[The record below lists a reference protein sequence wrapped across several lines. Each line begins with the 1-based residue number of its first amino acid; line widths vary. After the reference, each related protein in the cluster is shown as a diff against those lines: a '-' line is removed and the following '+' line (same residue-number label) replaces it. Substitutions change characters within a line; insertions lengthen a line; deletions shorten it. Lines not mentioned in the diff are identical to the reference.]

1 MMVAAQ
7 KAEHG
12 GDDMARR
19 LFAAVLLL
27 CLLTGCSIPAGSKP
41 TIYETS
47 YFTVFDTVITVKGT
61 ARSRESF
68 EATAEQICDGLEHY
82 HRLFDIYHDYEGIN
96 NIKTINDQAG
106 RSPVAVDPEI
116 IALLKDCVYYYDLT
130 RGRTNVVMGS
140 VLQLWH
146 EARSAAITHPE
157 TAALPD
163 RAELEEA
170 AQHTD
175 IACLVIDEVASTVY
189 LSDPDARLDVG
200 AVAKGW
206 TVQRIAAQ
214 IPSGFLLNA
223 GGNVCAT
230 GPKTE
235 GEPWIIGI
243 QDPRGNSGE
252 YLHTLC
258 VDAVSVVTSGDYQR
272 GYSVDGE
279 QYHHI
284 IDPDTRMPSEYW
296 RSVTVVSEDS
306 GLADALS
313 TAFFVMPLEEGML
326 LADSLDVEVLWV
338 DAAGEEYMTSGMI
351 NYLS

>member
-1 MMVAAQ
+1 
-7 KAEHG
+7 
-12 GDDMARR
+12 MARR
-19 LFAAVLLL
+19 MFAAVLML

-47 YFTVFDTVITVKGT
+47 CFTLFDTVITVKGT
-61 ARSRESF
+61 AQSKESF
-68 EATAEQICDGLEHY
+68 EATAKQIYDSLEQY

-106 RSPVAVDPEI
+106 ISPVAVDPEI
-116 IALLKDCVYYYDLT
+116 IALLKDCIRYYELT
-130 RGRTNVVMGS
+130 RGRTNVAMGS

-146 EARSAAITHPE
+146 EARNAAMAHPE
-157 TAALPD
+157 AALPD
-163 RAELEEA
+163 ASELEEA

-175 IACLVIDEVASTVY
+175 ITCIVIEEDVSTVY

-206 TVQRIAAQ
+206 TVQRIADQ

-243 QDPRGNSGE
+243 QDPQRSNGD

-272 GYSVDGE
+272 GYSVDGKR
-279 QYHHI
+279 YHHI

-313 TAFFVMPLEEGML
+313 TALFVMPLEEGRQ
-326 LADSLDVEVLWV
+326 LAESLGVEVLWV
-338 DAAGEEYMTSGMI
+338 DAAGEEYMTSDMV